1 MTRTLTL
8 IAIVIFG
15 PLTHYAPAATAAD
28 HDAQKAVLV
37 TGSSSGIGLKITET
51 LAANGFYVYAGGRK
65 AADLER
71 LDAMDNV
78 SSVRLD
84 VTVQDEIDAAVQFV
98 KDKGRGLYGVV
109 NNAGVGAISPLTSGP
124 ESDMDFVFDVNVY
137 GPYRVNKAFLP
148 LLEESKGRTT
158 TIGSISGIFGTS
170 GIYSM
175 SKMAVEAYTDSLARE
190 IEGNGVHVSIV
201 EPGGFKS
208 NIGLSRAA
216 RALAAADR
224 GEIELTDKQ
233 RTRYENEEARRAD
246 RKDPDE
252 VADAVLDLLTADNP
266 KRRYMVTPNERQ
278 AHGTVKA
285 AMRRVVQ
292 INHDQPYA
300 YDREG
305 LIDVLDELLAETSK
319 EQ

>member
-1 MTRTLTL
+1 
-8 IAIVIFG
+8 
-15 PLTHYAPAATAAD
+15 
-28 HDAQKAVLV
+28 
-37 TGSSSGIGLKITET
+37 
-51 LAANGFYVYAGGRK
+51 
-65 AADLER
+65 
-71 LDAMDNV
+71 
-78 SSVRLD
+78 
-84 VTVQDEIDAAVQFV
+84 
-98 KDKGRGLYGVV
+98 
-109 NNAGVGAISPLTSGP
+109 
-124 ESDMDFVFDVNVY
+124 MDFVFDVNVY